1 MTSFSQDITHHI
13 SEPLL
18 AAYAAGSLDWHYSLV
33 VAAHVSMC
41 DECRARLN
49 AHEAAGGAVMECS
62 MEQDISADC
71 KSDVMSMLDSP
82 AKPDAPVYLKSGVFP
97 APVMAALKGKPPK
110 WKAVGFG
117 VRQSILHSDASG
129 SVRLLYIPAGE
140 AVPEHGHRGIEL
152 TLVLQG
158 SFSDET
164 GRFGVGDVEIA
175 EDDLDH
181 APIADKGEACI
192 CLAATGAPL
201 RFHSLIPR
209 IFQPIFRI

>member
-1 MTSFSQDITHHI
+1 MTTLSQDIHHHI
-13 SEPLL
+13 SDDLL
-18 AAYAAGSLDWHYSLV
+18 AAYAAGSLEWHYSLV
-33 VAAHVSMC
+33 VATHVSMC

-49 AHEAAGGAVMECS
+49 AHEAAGAAVMEATALR
-62 MEQDISADC
+62 EVSASS
-71 KSDVMSMLDSP
+71 KSDVMALLDAP
-82 AKPDAPVYLKSGVFP
+82 AKPETVYNKSGVFP

-110 WKAVGFG
+110 WKPVGFG
-117 VRQSILHSDASG
+117 VRQSILHADKSG
-129 SVRLLYIPAGE
+129 SVRLLYIPGGE

-175 EDDLDH
+175 GDDLDH
-181 APIADKGEACI
+181 APIVDKGEACI

-201 RFHSLIPR
+201 RFHSLMPR